1 MKNINI
7 KKLIITAGVGVA
19 FVVGCLFIYKIHV
32 AQTTSEVLT
41 SICNSFFVV
50 GGIFLF
56 LGLLLWCTN
65 HGAFTGL
72 SYGIKRIFEGRRFEK
87 SFQQREKYG
96 DYRARK
102 LSKQK
107 DFLHFIIIGVIF
119 LFISI
124 IIIFFI

>member
-1 MKNINI
+1 MKHIDI
-7 KKLIITAGVGVA
+7 KKLIITSIVGVVL
-19 FVVGCLFIYKIHV
+19 VVGCLFIYKIHV
-32 AQTTSEVLT
+32 AVTTAEVLT

-72 SYGIKRIFEGRRFEK
+72 TYGIKRVFDGKRLVRNLKE
-87 SFQQREKYG
+87 RETYG

-102 LSKQK
+102 LAKQK
-107 DFLHFIIIGVIF
+107 DYLHFILIGVIF
-119 LFISI
+119 LIISI
-124 IIIFFI
+124 ILIFFI